1 MEQKKSYFTA
11 FFSFNLTVICGILI
25 GLFVNAIS
33 TEAKPVS
40 SFLFAPTLYIVS
52 SLLAIGF
59 RLFWWL
65 TLEKGTM
72 FEVKHVLIR
81 TIQDIIVIN
90 VVVLSTLS
98 AIFLWETYLQ

>member
-1 MEQKKSYFTA
+1 MEQKKSLFSA

-33 TEAKPVS
+33 TEAKHVS
-40 SFLFAPTLYIVS
+40 TFLFDPTLYIVS
-52 SLLAIGF
+52 SILAVGF

-72 FEVKHVLIR
+72 FEAKQVFVR

-98 AIFLWETYLQ
+98 AIFLWETYF